1 MNNKI
6 YKKWWFYLIITVI
19 ALLIISM
26 FNNTD
31 INEEKNDITE
41 NATSDNNIDIKQEN
55 ISVVDTFINKYNL
68 NNNSKITN
76 IIDIPDIQNKESEY
90 YRVEFRLGAF
100 KNSIFK
106 HGLIDNESTIDII
119 NYNLDTISS
128 DQYGIFRIYV
138 NSSNYDGMKSILKNS
153 INIID
158 KNISDEDINNIHN
171 SFDSIG
177 INSFLLGEN
186 NYISVYFTKSEFM
199 IDIEKVKFID

>member
-6 YKKWWFYLIITVI
+6 YKKWLFYLIITVI

-100 KNSIFK
+100 KNSICK

-128 DQYGIFRIYV
+128 DQYGKFRIYV

>member
-6 YKKWWFYLIITVI
+6 YKKWWFCLIITVI

-26 FNNTD
+26 FNNTY
-31 INEEKNDITE
+31 INEERNNITE
-41 NATSDNNIDIKQEN
+41 NATSDNNTDIKQEN

-100 KNSIFK
+100 KNSICK
-106 HGLIDNESTIDII
+106 HALIDNESTIDII

-128 DQYGIFRIYV
+128 DQYGKFRIYV
-138 NSSNYDGMKSILKNS
+138 NSSNYNGMKSILKSS
-153 INIID
+153 INIIN

-171 SFDSIG
+171 SFDSTG
-177 INSFLLGEN
+177 NNSFLLGEN